1 MLIKNEFD
9 FWRNKLDTYTQVI
22 DDEEI
27 IYLTKIPK
35 TTNWTLTKRLS
46 EDIKISVN
54 CLFNENGKSY
64 NFQFCGKNNFKYH
77 YMDSAEHIISLYNFV
92 IENFEKDISELQK
105 YLKSCNEHKKSIEQA
120 DIKVSAEKLMK
131 ESDYEWKLNKNI
143 LQIKLKCSRILE
155 IKLSNKAITQFQKQN
170 DNNNF
175 VEVITA
181 LDTQLKNIPF
191 LVNID
196 NSIRKW

>member
-1 MLIKNEFD
+1 
-9 FWRNKLDTYTQVI
+9 
-22 DDEEI
+22 
-27 IYLTKIPK
+27 
-35 TTNWTLTKRLS
+35 
-46 EDIKISVN
+46 
-54 CLFNENGKSY
+54 
-64 NFQFCGKNNFKYH
+64 
-77 YMDSAEHIISLYNFV
+77 
-92 IENFEKDISELQK
+92 
-105 YLKSCNEHKKSIEQA
+105 
-120 DIKVSAEKLMK
+120 MK

>member
-1 MLIKNEFD
+1 
-9 FWRNKLDTYTQVI
+9 
-22 DDEEI
+22 
-27 IYLTKIPK
+27 
-35 TTNWTLTKRLS
+35 
-46 EDIKISVN
+46 
-54 CLFNENGKSY
+54 
-64 NFQFCGKNNFKYH
+64 
-77 YMDSAEHIISLYNFV
+77 MDSAEHIISLYNFV

-143 LQIKLKCSRILE
+143 IQIKLKCSRILE